1 MIILK
6 RDILIFPKFDNITL
20 IEKVRKEHDNLYS
33 ILPPHITIVFPFV
46 DNITNL
52 DLFNKLSDILKDF
65 ECFDV
70 TFSGVNLSDDNYIF
84 LNCTKGKENI
94 IKLHDL
100 IYSSI
105 LPSHLNKN
113 IPFIPHIT
121 LGPASDISFL
131 KNFNYEFSTNISE
144 ISIEIIGENEES
156 IIYKNIKLK
165 KI

>member
-1 MIILK
+1 M
-6 RDILIFPKFDNITL
+6 
-20 IEKVRKEHDNLYS
+20 YS

-94 IKLHDL
+94 IKLYFLHCKFT
-100 IYSSI
+100 YSKT
-105 LPSHLNKN
+105 PM
-113 IPFIPHIT
+113 
-121 LGPASDISFL
+121 
-131 KNFNYEFSTNISE
+131 
-144 ISIEIIGENEES
+144 
-156 IIYKNIKLK
+156 
-165 KI
+165 